1 MPKRSRSPV
10 SLRRPRHRNL
20 HLQRLRRL
28 RLLRHRQR
36 EQNLLLRPQEPDEEA
51 TTPPSPTP

>member
-20 HLQRLRRL
+20 QLQRLRRL
-28 RLLRHRQR
+28 RLLKHRQR
-36 EQNLLLRPQEPDEEA
+36 EQNRLQHPQEPDEE
-51 TTPPSPTP
+51 TTPPSQTP